1 MDSNFTLHSYHV
13 TTTLS
18 YHRCQCFARNFCS
31 KLNTIHVL
39 CKIQHNSHRAVVFG
53 GFQGHF
59 HSNGGTF
66 LLISARH
73 ASIIPAPHF
82 TAVCSLRHA
91 EKRASARNS
100 RQMPSDCFY
109 LSDRFLLYISSI
121 FEPYPPRVP
130 ADGPVSRISRPR
142 IPAQPALPPTHRPW
156 TTLRPP
162 HR

>member
-39 CKIQHNSHRAVVFG
+39 CKIQHNSHRTVVFG

-59 HSNGGTF
+59 HSNGGLYILAEQF
-66 LLISARH
+66 YGIGNSGEISDT
-73 ASIIPAPHF
+73 IK
-82 TAVCSLRHA
+82 
-91 EKRASARNS
+91 KRAPARYS

-109 LSDRFLLYISSI
+109 LSDRFLLYISII
-121 FEPYPPRVP
+121 FDPLPPRIP
-130 ADGPVSRISRPR
+130 AGAPVSRISRPR
-142 IPAQPALPPTHRPW
+142 NPAQPALPRTHRPW
-156 TTLRPP
+156 TP
-162 HR
+162 HRQPRR